1 MTQEERRKEIIRL
14 LQTQVSLETNK
25 LASAFGIS
33 PVTVRRDFEYFEKQG
48 FLTCTYGGAIVNH
61 SLPKFTEKDL
71 TPNGIIQEKR
81 LIAKKAAELVHS
93 GDTIILDAG
102 STVKELAIELLEK
115 TDITVFTN
123 SILSLNVLAQKDKSI
138 SLFTIPGQFRKNS
151 MAFMG
156 AMSASFLETVHV
168 DYAFLGMTNVSY
180 DNGYTIRDPEEVY
193 IKRMM
198 HKAAKKTVV
207 LADHSKLGSSS
218 LFTALSLSDVDLLI
232 TGSGNKEATDKLAQ
246 YCKEIE
252 VVDTKQMRNRIDDML
267 I

>member
-1 MTQEERRKEIIRL
+1 LTRGDDYDTGRKEIIRL

-71 TPNGIIQEKR
+71 TPNVIIQEKR

-115 TDITVFTN
+115 TDI
-123 SILSLNVLAQKDKSI
+123 
-138 SLFTIPGQFRKNS
+138 
-151 MAFMG
+151 
-156 AMSASFLETVHV
+156 LETVHV

-232 TGSGNKEATDKLAQ
+232 TGSGNKEATDKLA
-246 YCKEIE
+246 
-252 VVDTKQMRNRIDDML
+252 ML